1 MTINLYKY
9 LGKKIV
15 VELGDGSVLAG
26 EVKFISNKSW
36 YNEQYTYSING
47 WLFNKCGNGMT
58 KPRIVK
64 IQTPFESN
72 GIAQK
77 APNINLEDFVGQ
89 KVYVKLAR
97 GSEHITDVSPKVYVK
112 LARGSE
118 HIYNLSDVGQYNKNG
133 TRGNQHWAIIEIYGE
148 GAYEINTKSTFDVP
162 NDAQIE
168 QAKQLLSQMSEEQV
182 AKLLKSLKS

>member
-1 MTINLYKY
+1 MTINLSKY

-58 KPRIVK
+58 NPRIVK

-89 KVYVKLAR
+89 RVYVKLAR
-97 GSEHITDVSPKVYVK
+97 GSEHITRVTP
-112 LARGSE
+112 
-118 HIYNLSDVGQYNKNG
+118 IYTLSDVGQYKKNG
-133 TRGNQHWAIIEIYGE
+133 TSASGNEHWSIIEIYGE
-148 GAYEINTKSTFDVP
+148 GAYEINTKSTFDNP
-162 NDAQIE
+162 NDYQID
-168 QAKQLLSQMSEEQV
+168 QAKQLLNQMSKEQI
-182 AKLLKSLKS
+182 AKLLKSLK